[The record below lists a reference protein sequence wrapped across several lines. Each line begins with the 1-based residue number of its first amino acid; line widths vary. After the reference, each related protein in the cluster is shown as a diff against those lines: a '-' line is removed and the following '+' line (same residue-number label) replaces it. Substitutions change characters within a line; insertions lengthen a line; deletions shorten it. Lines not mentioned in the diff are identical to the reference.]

1 MLSQAQ
7 MGGAAM
13 SASKQAMPETQK
25 FDGPSGIATSGVED
39 KFAAHSNMPLAKP
52 GFNS

>member
-13 SASKQAMPETQK
+13 TASKQAMPETHS
-25 FDGPSGIATSGVED
+25 FDGPSGIPTSGVED
-39 KFAAHSNMPLAKP
+39 KFAANSNSSLPKP
-52 GFNS
+52 GSNS